1 MTALYNEHDHG
12 AAAWLREL
20 INQRQITE
28 GTVDERSIADLQP
41 EDVSGF
47 RRVHLFAGI
56 GGWELA
62 LRIAGWPEDIPV
74 WTGSCPCQ
82 PFSAAGK
89 RKGQADERHL
99 WPEMFRL
106 IQSVR
111 PPCVMGE
118 QVPGAIKPGWLDGVF
133 ADLEG
138 AGYTCGAVVLGAHS
152 AGAPHIRQR
161 IYWVAKSN
169 GKYKSSQREGEAQSP
184 NVGTAPRRDESRIG
198 GCGAHGGLAH
208 TERSGGRINESIG
221 GPERRAADRRDC
233 AECDHG
239 LVNFDSPGSQSGNA
253 ATETDRHGSSTV
265 SASRNGSRLEHAESD
280 GRGERRPEPVGGSV
294 AGGCCDEWVGDTEST
309 RSQGRPDECDS
320 PERQREAAGRS
331 TRFSSG
337 AYNPWSDY
345 RLIHFRDGKTRRI
358 ESSIEPLVDGL
369 PGRVGLLRGYGN
381 AIVPQTAAA
390 FIRAV
395 MEELQIGNSVSPP
408 VAAAITRAIAG
419 VA

>member
-106 IQSVR
+106 IKSVR
-111 PPCVMGE
+111 PPCVFGE
-118 QVPGAIKPGWLDGVF
+118 QVSGAIKPGWLDGVF
-133 ADLEG
+133 ANLE
-138 AGYTCGAVVLGAHS
+138 AEGYACGAVVLGAHS

-161 IYWVAKSN
+161 IYWVAYDKSQGWQGVQSECKT
-169 GKYKSSQREGEAQSP
+169 GKCERSRPGSGGECS
-184 NVGTAPRRDESRIG
+184 D
-198 GCGAHGGLAH
+198 GLAY
-208 TERSGGRINESIG
+208 TTDSMRRQNQQIG
-221 GPERRAADRRDC
+221 GPEGRTSDWRDC
-233 AECDHG
+233 AECG
-239 LVNFDSPGSQSGNA
+239 AG
-253 ATETDRHGSSTV
+253 
-265 SASRNGSRLEHAESD
+265 LEHSQGN
-280 GRGERRPEPVGGSV
+280 GRSERRPEPVGGSV
-294 AGGCCDEWVGDTEST
+294 ASGCGDERLGDCHNSRLE
-309 RSQGRPDECDS
+309 GRGLLQS
-320 PERQREAAGRS
+320 ERPRELSAGP
-331 TRFSSG
+331 SS
-337 AYNPWSDY
+337 AWSDY

-358 ESSIEPLVDGL
+358 ESSIEPLVARVSQGMV
-369 PGRVGLLRGYGN
+369 PGRDPGIPEDPDSSPEARVMRLKGYGN
-381 AIVPQTAAA
+381 SIVPQTAAI

-395 MEELQIGNSVSPP
+395 LNTI
-408 VAAAITRAIAG
+408 
-419 VA
+419 

>member
-161 IYWVAKSN
+161 IYWVAYANESRFTATGEGASFDEKRKSAN
-169 GKYKSSQREGEAQSP
+169 EQRGFSECKSSDG
-184 NVGTAPRRDESRIG
+184 GTTGRLANTECGRGRIDKPIG
-198 GCGAHGGLAH
+198 GS
-208 TERSGGRINESIG
+208 EGRTS
-221 GPERRAADRRDC
+221 DWRDC
-233 AECDHG
+233 AECG
-239 LVNFDSPGSQSGNA
+239 AG
-253 ATETDRHGSSTV
+253 
-265 SASRNGSRLEHAESD
+265 LEHSQGN
-280 GRGERRPEPVGGSV
+280 GRSERRPEPVGGSV
-294 AGGCCDEWVGDTEST
+294 ASGCGDERLGDCHNSRLE
-309 RSQGRPDECDS
+309 GRGLLQS
-320 PERQREAAGRS
+320 ERPRELSAGP
-331 TRFSSG
+331 SS
-337 AYNPWSDY
+337 AWSDY

-358 ESSIEPLVDGL
+358 ESGIEPLVDGL

-381 AIVPQTAAA
+381 AIVPQTAAI

-395 MEELQIGNSVSPP
+395 MEELGIGNSVSPP

>member
-106 IQSVR
+106 IKSVR
-111 PPCVMGE
+111 PPCVFGE
-118 QVPGAIKPGWLDGVF
+118 QVSGAIKPGWLDGVF
-133 ADLEG
+133 ANLE
-138 AGYTCGAVVLGAHS
+138 AEGYACGAVVLGAHS

-161 IYWVAKSN
+161 IYWVAYDKSQGWQGVQSECKT
-169 GKYKSSQREGEAQSP
+169 GKCERSRPGSGGECS
-184 NVGTAPRRDESRIG
+184 D
-198 GCGAHGGLAH
+198 GLAY
-208 TERSGGRINESIG
+208 TTDSMRRQNQQIG
-221 GPERRAADRRDC
+221 GPEGRTSDWRDC
-233 AECDHG
+233 AECGAG
-239 LVNFDSPGSQSGNA
+239 LEHSHSPGSQPRDA
-253 ATETDRHGSSTV
+253 ATEADRYGSSAV
-265 SASRNGSRLEHAESD
+265 SAGRNGSRLGDSD
-280 GRGERRPEPVGGSV
+280 KQRLEGRRI
-294 AGGCCDEWVGDTEST
+294 
-309 RSQGRPDECDS
+309 S
-320 PERQREAAGRS
+320 PECTGELSFGSAG
-331 TRFSSG
+331 
-337 AYNPWSDY
+337 AWSDY

-358 ESSIEPLVDGL
+358 ESGIEPLVDGL

-381 AIVPQTAAA
+381 AIVPQTAAI

-395 MEELQIGNSVSPP
+395 MEELGIGNSVSPP